1 VATRRKLVTKTELA
15 RRLGVS
21 GATITRVTK
30 PDGKLRPAMVG
41 DKIDVD
47 HELVVTWATERAA
60 RAAVEEQLNRVRQAP
75 PPTQNEV
82 TLRTLVTATTPPKA
96 EAERE
101 APPSAAEL
109 ERDLGPL
116 RERIDLDSLEEPL
129 AALTEKYG
137 DAKEMSAWV
146 QARKNLAAARRE
158 ELQLSRVQGRLIAR
172 TTVLRMMEHL
182 DAALRVLVSDTPR
195 KIATMLGHHD
205 PRILS
210 VVRDGLEQQI
220 AAAKAQM
227 QQSLQAD
234 DPLAPLQE
242 AAE

>member
-1 VATRRKLVTKTELA
+1 MATRRKLITKSELA

-21 GATITRVTK
+21 GATLTKACK
-30 PDGKLRPAMVG
+30 PDGKLRRAMVG
-41 DKIDVD
+41 DKIDVE
-47 HELVVTWATERAA
+47 HEDVVRWTTERAA
-60 RAAVEEQLNRVRQAP
+60 RAAVEEQLNRVRQPP
-75 PPTQNEV
+75 PPTANEV
-82 TLRTLVTATTPPKA
+82 TLRTLVAATTSKE
-96 EAERE
+96 EAEPE
-101 APPSAAEL
+101 AARSAAEL

-129 AALTEKYG
+129 ATLTEKYG

-158 ELQLSRVQGRLIAR
+158 ELQLSRVQGRLVAR

-205 PRILS
+205 PRILT

-227 QQSLQAD
+227 QQSLLAD

>member
-1 VATRRKLVTKTELA
+1 
-15 RRLGVS
+15 VS
-21 GATITRVTK
+21 GATLTKACK
-30 PDGKLRPAMVG
+30 PDGKLRHAMVG
-41 DKIDVD
+41 DKIDAD
-47 HELVVTWATERAA
+47 HEDVVRWTTERAV
-60 RAAVEEQLNRVRQAP
+60 RGAVEEQLNRVRQAP

-82 TLRTLVTATTPPKA
+82 TLRTLVAATTSN
-96 EAERE
+96 EAQET
-101 APPSAAEL
+101 PSAAEL

-116 RERIDLDSLEEPL
+116 RERIDLGSLEQPL
-129 AALTEKYG
+129 ATLTERYG

-172 TTVLRMMEHL
+172 TTVQRMMDHL
-182 DAALRVLVSDTPR
+182 DAALRVLVNDTPR

-205 PRILS
+205 PRILT

-220 AAAKAQM
+220 SAAKAQM
-227 QQSLQAD
+227 QQSLLAD